1 MPRRLG
7 APLFSASLLL
17 LGAAACSEPA
27 APPAVPKSV
36 PVRDASFG
44 TARGFNVLVVTFDT
58 VRADAIGCYGDP
70 RALTPNVDRL
80 ASRGVRFARA
90 IAPAPTTLPSHS
102 TLFTGLDPL
111 SHGVHNN
118 GTFRLADEHATLA
131 ELLAAQGYRTGAV
144 VGAFVLEAR
153 YGLAQGFE
161 DYEDELHEDGAAKG
175 AAHFVERDARTVTD
189 RAVAWLARRDQRPFF
204 LWTHYFDA
212 HVPYLAPEEFLRG
225 KPRRDVNGP
234 WDPEANRREYLAEV
248 TYADRELG
256 RLLDALGEE
265 TLARTLVVFT
275 ADHGEGLGEHGEYTH
290 SRLIYEGSLRVPLI
304 VSSPTLFPQPR
315 VANDR
320 IAGLVDVV
328 PTVLCLLGTEPPA
341 GLDGIG
347 LFAPSA
353 DPARAIYSESLVTL
367 FNHGWAPLYGVTR
380 LGDKF
385 ILAPR
390 PEYYDLRTDGG
401 ERRNLF
407 AATQPVAQELSRGL
421 RERIARVQP
430 LGRASE
436 APLSADDERWLA
448 QLGYSRSSAP
458 LDAGKLD
465 PKDMIVT
472 WAILTNASGMVE
484 RGELDAALK
493 EVDSVLARNPSDPFA
508 WEVAYTVHC
517 ARKDWGQS
525 EACLL
530 KLLELHPSAEAFVR
544 LASVMIEQGRLEECL
559 ALLERAAQGLPD
571 NGEVCMTRGECLY
584 RLERWSEARA
594 QFERAAQIDPARAG
608 ARARAA
614 LEKLGSEGR

>member
-1 MPRRLG
+1 MSRRRH
-7 APLFSASLLL
+7 ATSLLAL
-17 LGAAACSEPA
+17 LALLATSCSEPE
-27 APPAVPKSV
+27 APP
-36 PVRDASFG
+36 PVTKAELPRDASFG
-44 TARGFNVLVVTFDT
+44 VARDFNVLVVTFDT

-118 GTFRLADEHATLA
+118 GTFRLEDERTTLA
-131 ELLAAQGYRTGAV
+131 EVLRSQGYRTGAV
-144 VGAFVLEAR
+144 IGAFVLEAR

-189 RAVAWLARRDQRPFF
+189 RALAWLAKRDERPFF

-212 HVPYLAPEEFLRG
+212 HLPYLAPEEYLRG
-225 KPRRDVNGP
+225 KPRRDVRGP
-234 WDPEANRREYLAEV
+234 WDPEANRRDYLAEV
-248 TYADRELG
+248 TYADHELG
-256 RLLDALGEE
+256 RLLDALGEQ

-290 SRLIYEGSLRVPLI
+290 SRLIYEGSLRVPL
-304 VSSPTLFPQPR
+304 VFSSPALFPAPR
-315 VANDR
+315 IASDR
-320 IAGLVDVV
+320 IAGLVDVM
-328 PTVLCLLGTEPPA
+328 PTVLGLLGIDPPR

-347 LFAPSA
+347 LFAASA

-367 FNHGWAPLYGVTR
+367 FNHGWAPLYGSTR

-407 AATQPVAQELSRGL
+407 APTQPVAQELSRAL
-421 RERIARVQP
+421 RERIARAKP
-430 LGRASE
+430 LGRESE
-436 APLSADDERWLA
+436 AKLSAEDERWLS
-448 QLGYSRSSAP
+448 QLGYSRSSLP
-458 LDAGKLD
+458 LDAGNLD

-472 WAILTNASGMVE
+472 WAVLTNASGMVE
-484 RGELDAALK
+484 RGELDAALR
-493 EVDSVLARNPSDPFA
+493 EVDSVLARNPGDPFA
-508 WEVAYTVHC
+508 WEVAYTVHD
-517 ARKDWGQS
+517 ARKDWPKA
-525 EACLL
+525 EECLL
-530 KLLELHPSAEAFVR
+530 KLLELNPSAEALVR
-544 LASVMIEQGRLEECL
+544 LAAVMIEQGRLEECL
-559 ALLERAAQGLPD
+559 ALLDRAERQLPD
-571 NGEVCMTRGECLY
+571 NGELCMTRGESLY
-584 RLERWSEARA
+584 RLGRKSEARA
-594 QFERAAQIDPARAG
+594 QFERAAKIDPVRAG
-608 ARARAA
+608 ARAAAA
-614 LEKLGSEGR
+614 LEKLASEGH

>member
-1 MPRRLG
+1 MARSLSL
-7 APLFSASLLL
+7 AALFASGSLF
-17 LGAAACSEPA
+17 ATACSESSAPVPAPSPA
-27 APPAVPKSV
+27 AL
-36 PVRDASFG
+36 RDASFG
-44 TARGFNVLVVTFDT
+44 TAHGFNVLVVTFDT

-118 GTFRLADEHATLA
+118 GTFRLGEERTTLA
-131 ELLAAQGYRTGAV
+131 ELLKPMGYRTGAV

-153 YGLAQGFE
+153 YGLAQGFD

-189 RAVAWLARRDQRPFF
+189 RAVAWLARGDERPFF
-204 LWTHYFDA
+204 LWAHYFDA
-212 HVPYLAPEEFLRG
+212 HLPYLAPEEFLRG

-290 SRLIYEGSLRVPLI
+290 SRLIYEGSLRVPLV
-304 VSSPTLFPQPR
+304 VSNPALFPQAR
-315 VANDR
+315 VASDR

-328 PTVLCLLGTEPPA
+328 PTVLGLLGTDPPA

-347 LFAPSA
+347 LFAQSA

-367 FNHGWAPLYGVTR
+367 FNHGWAPLYGLTR
-380 LGDKF
+380 LSDKF

-407 AATQPVAQELSRGL
+407 GPSQPAAQELSRAL
-421 RERIARVQP
+421 RERIVRVKP
-430 LGRASE
+430 LGRESE
-436 APLSADDERWLA
+436 APLSAEDERWLA
-448 QLGYSRSSAP
+448 QLGYSRSSMP

-484 RGELDAALK
+484 RGEHDAALR
-493 EVDSVLARNPSDPFA
+493 EVESVLARNPSDPFA
-508 WEVAYTVHC
+508 WEVAYTVHYG
-517 ARKDWGQS
+517 RKDWGKA
-525 EACLL
+525 EECLL
-530 KLLELHPSAEAFVR
+530 KLLEFNPSAEAFVR

-559 ALLERAAQGLPD
+559 ALLERAERQLPD
-571 NGEVCMTRGECLY
+571 NGELCMVRGECWS
-584 RLERWSEARA
+584 RLERWVEARA
-594 QFERAAQIDPARAG
+594 QFERAAQIDPVRTGSRVRAL
-608 ARARAA
+608 
-614 LEKLGSEGR
+614 LEKLDREGH